1 MAGLL
6 YFIDGKDRSIKLD
19 EIHKLGLDYAFDKQ
33 PTPSGVSGRGPSGSA
48 GVVLADPKRVP
59 TDKIGYYLDKQT
71 WLQMPGKP
79 VWVGFYTDD
88 RPKPEDL
95 QREHPLPGYRVKL
108 ADGQEWV
115 VPVALTPAD
124 SDGFQL
130 QHVLPTIAVLS
141 EEGELESGSV
151 EAKYAPLLKVAMEW
165 FRAVL
170 RRDFAA
176 DPKQVADF
184 PEFSSKT
191 VFRNAMTVLAQ
202 NYRTGPVEIASLKL
216 FNEECASNVLDCL
229 IDKPSIIEFLEKKR
243 DAVASGSPSVNA
255 GPEASCQTTVQA

>member
-88 RPKPEDL
+88 RPKAGQDEERVEDDGGADT
-95 QREHPLPGYRVKL
+95 PGVGYGLPN
-108 ADGQEWV
+108 A
-115 VPVALTPAD
+115 
-124 SDGFQL
+124 
-130 QHVLPTIAVLS
+130 
-141 EEGELESGSV
+141 
-151 EAKYAPLLKVAMEW
+151 
-165 FRAVL
+165 FR
-170 RRDFAA
+170 
-176 DPKQVADF
+176 
-184 PEFSSKT
+184 
-191 VFRNAMTVLAQ
+191 
-202 NYRTGPVEIASLKL
+202 
-216 FNEECASNVLDCL
+216 
-229 IDKPSIIEFLEKKR
+229 
-243 DAVASGSPSVNA
+243 
-255 GPEASCQTTVQA
+255 